1 MDPVKQRLSLACI
14 TGAAF
19 LAAGLPAAELVGV
32 GLALAPAA
40 MAQPAGGLQ
49 LQLRRMPGSVELVIQ
64 NAGLGNDFAQR
75 RDGTAWVGELR
86 TTEMR
91 QLRSGPQSLALP
103 DAGLASVTFNGTGRV
118 FELKVTPG
126 AGAQLGT
133 PVIGSNGE
141 DLVIRFAAPKQPV
154 EQTAQFDARQA
165 AATREPQFVPPLR
178 PRAVAPPVGDMAIGT
193 MVLKNRGFVNLSGP
207 PVTITARGANARDLL
222 MLLARMGNY
231 GFAFDDAQPGAAGD
245 GAAAGA
251 AQGFPVTVAFNS
263 EPFDRAFNFVLLAAG
278 LQARKEGNTILVG
291 KNVLSKSIGSQFS
304 KVYRLN
310 QVSAE
315 SAADYLA
322 NLGAQVTKTNTINT
336 SVSTGATASSSV
348 GPSSSTTTSTSTTTV
363 EAYGA
368 TTGPLLGLQATTDSR
383 LDTITLYGEP
393 GLITVAEQFLRRLDL
408 RQRQVALSVKILD
421 VSLENSQFIDNSF
434 SARFGDTFLIND
446 GGQLLAAF
454 GRGLPANQNTF
465 NNSNSR
471 EEVRYNDRTESF
483 FDSGTESA
491 SSRNRGRNS
500 NARNSSNRTS
510 SSTSGFDSASTS
522 GSEASGRTVRENSST
537 TTTTF
542 TVQNSSIDN
551 STLDAI
557 RSVIGS
563 NLNPDDIA
571 VTTTFPTRSATSS
584 PVTNITVTTPNGTFD
599 SETSLSQNVRSTAD
613 LISRLTNSSVNSNTV
628 ESARSATNFGSNSTS
643 RSGSSGS
650 SQNDASSDSAGTRGS
665 ESSSR
670 RNSARRGR
678 NSSNRSRNTVVEE
691 DIRLNPGL
699 AYPENVFFDF
709 LRAQITSRSTKL
721 LASPT
726 LILQEGGSDRDSE
739 IGRSKSNEAEVS
751 VGDNVVTSYTVSNV
765 GTGAS
770 ASIAC
775 QPQFTV
781 AGLTLGA
788 VVEKIDDNGFVTF
801 SVEPQVSVPVGG
813 QTVQGCGP
821 ITVLNERKLQG
832 GSIRVRDGQTLL
844 LTGVISEDVRE
855 IAQKW
860 PILGDLPLIGQFFR
874 NSSGGR
880 NKRELVIL
888 VTPRIMR
895 DDEGG
900 SFGYG
905 YTPTT
910 QDARQL
916 FYGS

>member
-1 MDPVKQRLSLACI
+1 MVL
-14 TGAAF
+14 
-19 LAAGLPAAELVGV
+19 LAAGLPTAELL
-32 GLALAPAA
+32 GLGITTSAVVR
-40 MAQPAGGLQ
+40 AQAVGGLQ
-49 LQLRRMPGSVELVIQ
+49 LQMRRMPGSVELVIQ

-75 RDGTAWVGELR
+75 REGAAWVGELR
-86 TTEMR
+86 TAEQR

-103 DAGLASVTFNGTGRV
+103 DAGLASVTFDGTGRV

-126 AGAQLGT
+126 AGTQLGT

-141 DLVIRFAAPKQPV
+141 DLVIRFNAPKQPV
-154 EQTAQFDARQA
+154 QQTAQFDARQA
-165 AATREPQFVPPLR
+165 AASRAPVFVPPLR

-231 GFAFDDAQPGAAGD
+231 GFAFDDAQPSAAGGSTAGAAGGGD
-245 GAAAGA
+245 

-322 NLGAQVTKTNTINT
+322 NLGAQVTKTNTIT
-336 SVSTGATASSSV
+336 TAVSTGATEGSSV
-348 GPSSSTTTSTSTTTV
+348 GPSASTTESSTTTTV

-383 LDTITLYGEP
+383 LDTITLYGEA
-393 GLITVAEQFLRRLDL
+393 GLIAVAEQFIRRLDL

-421 VSLENSQFIDNSF
+421 VSLENSEFIDNSF

-454 GRGLPANQNTF
+454 GRGLPANQGTIT
-465 NNSNSR
+465 NSTSR
-471 EEVRYNDRTESF
+471 EEVRYNDRAESF
-483 FDSGTESA
+483 FDTGSESA
-491 SSRNRGRNS
+491 SARNRGRNS
-500 NARNSSNRTS
+500 NSRNSANRS
-510 SSTSGFDSASTS
+510 SSSSSGFDSASSS
-522 GSEASGRTVRENSST
+522 GSSSSGSSISENTNS

-542 TVQNSSIDN
+542 TIDRSDIDN
-551 STLDAI
+551 TTLDAI
-557 RSVIGS
+557 QSVIRS
-563 NLNPDDIA
+563 NLDPSLIDVD
-571 VTTTFPTRSATSS
+571 TTFPDRSSSSS
-584 PVTNITVTTPNGTFD
+584 PYTTITITQSKNFD
-599 SETSLSQNVRSTAD
+599 SSTSLSQRVRSTAD
-613 LISRLTNSSVNSNTV
+613 LISRLSNSNVNSSTV
-628 ESARSATNFGSNSTS
+628 ESSRSESSFGSNSS
-643 RSGSSGS
+643 SSSGS
-650 SQNDASSDSAGTRGS
+650 SRSSRSDAASDFEGTRARS
-665 ESSSR
+665 SSSR
-670 RNSARRGR
+670 RDAARRGR
-678 NSSNRSRNTVVEE
+678 RSSDRSRTTVVEE

-709 LRAQITSRSTKL
+709 LRAQITSRTTKL

-726 LILQEGGSDRDSE
+726 LILQEGGADRDAE
-739 IGRSKSNEAEVS
+739 IGRKKANEAVVS

-765 GTGAS
+765 GTGSS

-775 QPQFTV
+775 QPQFTI
-781 AGLTLGA
+781 AGLSLGA

-821 ITVLNERKLQG
+821 ITVLNERSLQG

-844 LTGVISEDVRE
+844 LTGVISEDDRQIV
-855 IAQKW
+855 QKW
-860 PILGDLPLIGQFFR
+860 PILGDLPIIGQFFR

-888 VTPRIMR
+888 VTPRIIR

-900 SFGYG
+900 SYGYG
-905 YTPTT
+905 YQPST
-910 QDARQL
+910 QEARQV

>member
-1 MDPVKQRLSLACI
+1 MDPVKQRLSLACA
-14 TGAAF
+14 TGAA
-19 LAAGLPAAELVGV
+19 LVVAGLPAAEIV
-32 GLALAPAA
+32 GLGIGQPRSV
-40 MAQPAGGLQ
+40 MAQQAGGLQ
-49 LQLRRMPGSVELVIQ
+49 LQMRRMPGSVELVIQ

-75 RDGTAWVGELR
+75 REGSAWVGELR

-118 FELKVTPG
+118 FELKVSPA
-126 AGAQLGT
+126 AGAPLGT

-141 DLVIRFAAPKQPV
+141 DLVIRFDAPKQPV
-154 EQTAQFDARQA
+154 GQTVQFDARQA
-165 AATREPQFVPPLR
+165 AATRAPEFVPPLR
-178 PRAVAPPVGDMAIGT
+178 PRAVAPPVGDMAVGT

-231 GFAFDDAQPGAAGD
+231 GFAFDDAQPSAA
-245 GAAAGA
+245 GAAAAPATGAPATGGA

-263 EPFDRAFNFVLLAAG
+263 EPYDRAFNFVLLAAG
-278 LQARKEGNTILVG
+278 LQARREGNTILVG

-336 SVSTGATASSSV
+336 AVSTGATQSNSV

-368 TTGPLLGLQATTDSR
+368 TTGPLLGLQATTDQR
-383 LDTITLYGEP
+383 LDTITLYGES

-434 SARFGDTFLIND
+434 SVRFGDTFLIND

-454 GRGLPANQNTF
+454 GRGLPANQGTF
-465 NNSNSR
+465 NNSTSR
-471 EEVRYNDRTESF
+471 EEVRYADRAESF
-483 FDSGTESA
+483 LDVGAESSSSRDRSANSSSIATASKDTSSSSDSESANTDSGSTASKSSEASS
-491 SSRNRGRNS
+491 SSRNDS
-500 NARNSSNRTS
+500 ESSWE
-510 SSTSGFDSASTS
+510 GVD
-522 GSEASGRTVRENSST
+522 
-537 TTTTF
+537 
-542 TVQNSSIDN
+542 SSI
-551 STLDAI
+551 
-557 RSVIGS
+557 
-563 NLNPDDIA
+563 
-571 VTTTFPTRSATSS
+571 
-584 PVTNITVTTPNGTFD
+584 
-599 SETSLSQNVRSTAD
+599 
-613 LISRLTNSSVNSNTV
+613 
-628 ESARSATNFGSNSTS
+628 
-643 RSGSSGS
+643 
-650 SQNDASSDSAGTRGS
+650 
-665 ESSSR
+665 SSSR
-670 RNSARRGR
+670 RDSSRRGR
-678 NSSNRSRNTVVEE
+678 NTSNRSRNAVVEE

-709 LRAQITSRSTKL
+709 LRAQVTSRSTKL

-726 LILQEGGSDRDSE
+726 LILQEGGADRSAE
-739 IGRSKSNEAEVS
+739 IGRKKANEAVVS
-751 VGDNVVTSYTVSNV
+751 VGDNVVTSYAVSNV

-775 QPQFTV
+775 QPEFTI
-781 AGLTLGA
+781 AGLSLGA

-844 LTGVISEDVRE
+844 LTGVISEDDRQ

-888 VTPRIMR
+888 VTPRIIR
-895 DDEGG
+895 DEEGG
-900 SFGYG
+900 SYGYG
-905 YTPTT
+905 YAPST

>member
-1 MDPVKQRLSLACI
+1 MARAQS
-14 TGAAF
+14 AA
-19 LAAGLPAAELVGV
+19 
-32 GLALAPAA
+32 
-40 MAQPAGGLQ
+40 GLQ
-49 LQLRRMPGSVELVIQ
+49 LQLRRMPGSLELVIQ

-75 RDGTAWVGELR
+75 REGNAWVGELR
-86 TTEMR
+86 TTELR
-91 QLRSGPQSLALP
+91 QLRSGPQSLALTE
-103 DAGLASVTFNGTGRV
+103 AGVASVTFDGTGRL
-118 FELKVTPG
+118 FSLKVTPTPG
-126 AGAQLGT
+126 APLGT

-141 DLVIRFAAPKQPV
+141 DLVIRFAAPQQQV
-154 EQTAQFDARQA
+154 SQTAQFDARQA
-165 AATREPQFVPPLR
+165 AATRAPDFVPPLR

-207 PVTITARGANARDLL
+207 LVTITARGANARDLL

-231 GFAFDDAQPGAAGD
+231 GFAFDDAQPGVAGRAASSGD
-245 GAAAGA
+245 AAAGV

-263 EPFDRAFNFVLLAAG
+263 EPYERAFNFVLLAAG

-310 QVSAE
+310 QVTAE

-322 NLGAQVTKTNTINT
+322 NLGAQVTKTNTIST
-336 SVSTGATASSSV
+336 SVSTGATATSAV
-348 GPSSSTTTSTSTTTV
+348 GPSSSTTTSSTTTTV

-368 TTGPLLGLQATTDSR
+368 ANGPLLGLQATTDSR
-383 LDTITLYGEP
+383 LGTITLYGEASV
-393 GLITVAEQFLRRLDL
+393 IAVAEQFLRRLDL

-421 VSLENSQFIDNSF
+421 VSLENSEFIDNSF

-454 GRGLPANQNTF
+454 GRGMPANQSTF
-465 NNSNSR
+465 NNSTSR
-471 EEVRYNDRTESF
+471 EEVRYNDIDSSF
-483 FDSGTESA
+483 FDSASESA
-491 SSRNRGRNS
+491 SARNRGQTANS
-500 NARNSSNRTS
+500 RDASNRS
-510 SSTSGFDSASTS
+510 SSSSSGFNSASTS
-522 GSEASGRTVRENSST
+522 GSGSSGSSVSGSTNS

-542 TVQNSSIDN
+542 TVENSSLDTT
-551 STLDAI
+551 TLDAI

-563 NLNPDDIA
+563 SLRPNDIA

-599 SETSLSQNVRSTAD
+599 SATSLNQNVRSTAD
-613 LISRLTNSSVNSNTV
+613 IIRRLTNSSVNSSTV
-628 ESARSATNFGSNSTS
+628 DTS
-643 RSGSSGS
+643 RSESSFGSSSSSRSAS
-650 SQNDASSDSAGTRGS
+650 SQSSSDESVSDSGGTSAST
-665 ESSSR
+665 SSSR
-670 RNSARRGR
+670 RESARRGR
-678 NSSNRSRNTVVEE
+678 TTSNRSRRTVVEE

-726 LILQEGGSDRDSE
+726 LILQEGGADRSSE
-739 IGRSKSNEAEVS
+739 VGRSKANEAEVS

-775 QPQFTV
+775 QPQFTI
-781 AGLTLGA
+781 AGLSLGA

-821 ITVLNERKLQG
+821 ITVLNERKLTG

-844 LTGVISEDVRE
+844 LTGVISEDDRQIV
-855 IAQKW
+855 QKW

-888 VTPRIMR
+888 VTPRIIR
-895 DDEGG
+895 DDDGG
-900 SFGYG
+900 SYGYG
-905 YTPTT
+905 YTPST

>member
-1 MDPVKQRLSLACI
+1 MKQRLPLACA
-14 TGAAF
+14 T
-19 LAAGLPAAELVGV
+19 
-32 GLALAPAA
+32 GLALFGCGVPLLELTGLSPVP
-40 MAQPAGGLQ
+40 MARAQSAIGLQ
-49 LQLRRMPGSVELVIQ
+49 LQLRRMPGSLELVIQ

-75 RDGTAWVGELR
+75 REGNAWVGELR
-86 TTEMR
+86 TPELR

-103 DAGLASVTFNGTGRV
+103 DAGVASVTFDGTGRL
-118 FELKVTPG
+118 FSLKVTPT
-126 AGAQLGT
+126 AGVPLGT

-141 DLVIRFAAPKQPV
+141 DLVIRFAAPQQQV
-154 EQTAQFDARQA
+154 SQAAQFDARQA
-165 AATREPQFVPPLR
+165 AATRAPAFVPPLR

-231 GFAFDDAQPGAAGD
+231 GFAFDDAQPGASGD
-245 GAAAGA
+245 AAAGA

-278 LQARKEGNTILVG
+278 LQARKEGSTILVG
-291 KNVLSKSIGSQFS
+291 KSVLSKSIGSQFS

-322 NLGAQVTKTNTINT
+322 NLGAQVTKTNTIST
-336 SVSTGATASSSV
+336 SVSTGATSTSAV
-348 GPSSSTTTSTSTTTV
+348 GPSSSTTTSSTITSV

-368 TTGPLLGLQATTDSR
+368 ANGPLLGLQATTDAR
-383 LDTITLYGEP
+383 LGTITLYGEASV
-393 GLITVAEQFLRRLDL
+393 IAVAEQFLRRLDL

-421 VSLENSQFIDNSF
+421 VTLENSEFIDNSF

-454 GRGLPANQNTF
+454 GRGMPAGSGTF
-465 NNSNSR
+465 DNSTSR
-471 EEVRYNDRTESF
+471 EEVRFNDVDSSF
-483 FDSGTESA
+483 FDSGSESA
-491 SSRNRGRNS
+491 SARNRGRTANS
-500 NARNSSNRTS
+500 RRASDRAS
-510 SSTSGFDSASTS
+510 SSTSGSESASASGMDSS
-522 GSEASGRTVRENSST
+522 GSSVSEGTNS

-542 TVQNSSIDN
+542 TVENSSID
-551 STLDAI
+551 STTLDAI

-563 NLNPDDIA
+563 NLGPNDIA

-613 LISRLTNSSVNSNTV
+613 IIRRLTNSSVNSSTTDTSRS
-628 ESARSATNFGSNSTS
+628 ESSFGSSSSS
-643 RSGSSGS
+643 RSGSSRS
-650 SQNDASSDSAGTRGS
+650 SSDEAGSDSGDTSARS
-665 ESSSR
+665 SSSR
-670 RNSARRGR
+670 RDSARRGR
-678 NSSNRSRNTVVEE
+678 RTSNRSRTTVIEE

-699 AYPENVFFDF
+699 AYPDNVFFDF
-709 LRAQITSRSTKL
+709 LQAQITSRSTKL

-726 LILQEGGSDRDSE
+726 LILQEGGADRSSE
-739 IGRSKSNEAEVS
+739 VGRSKANEAEVS

-765 GTGAS
+765 GTGSS

-775 QPQFTV
+775 QPQFTI
-781 AGLTLGA
+781 AGLSLGA

-813 QTVQGCGP
+813 QTVEGCGP
-821 ITVLNERKLQG
+821 ITVLNERKLTG

-844 LTGVISEDVRE
+844 LTGVISEDDRQVVE
-855 IAQKW
+855 KW

-874 NSSGGR
+874 RSSGGR

-888 VTPRIMR
+888 VTPRIIR

-905 YTPTT
+905 YSPST